1 MTTANRVVPDRYGVI
16 NIGKLKE
23 NLVTEVSLPA
33 PGFAGGSYA
42 VLLRRP
48 KEEQPYPVSAR
59 HDGNSLVWTVQTA
72 DTAIAGMG
80 KLECRWYGDNG
91 EVAKSQI
98 YAVRITDG
106 LPDPTEA
113 PEAWAG
119 FLQQVS
125 QDAGRAE
132 SAADNAAKALKKL
145 EDGIASGDFRGEK
158 GEKGE
163 KGDRGEVGQTG
174 PQGLTGPAG
183 PKGDPGPQGPQG
195 EPGPAGDTTAADAAA
210 EAAKQAAQEAQKAA
224 EASAGSAAQAAESV
238 GGLADDLEATQK
250 DVAKMKRAIQF
261 QAELSKGQV
270 WDFEEDT
277 QAAYQRQ
284 VPSGA
289 KAGAVMEWGG
299 KTRRGKNVI
308 PLVLS
313 KSEQNVY
320 AQVSGVTISVKNTAA
335 KNCYPQTE
343 WFELPAGTYCAVQS
357 DANVETYLQ
366 LASGDYSHVLKGQG
380 YIVFTLD
387 AATPV
392 RYMLSVGAG
401 INFSMAIQTVR
412 GSTPDYDFEPY
423 TPDLVSALVDEV
435 RVRGKNLVEING
447 PVDNDTYKVHAKI
460 PAHTMVSASFKGT
473 ASADKD
479 TALAMWLHSDYG
491 YVSGNSLQFGKVS
504 KGAKR
509 YTATVTTSYVVTS
522 AKLFKDSFWNLFDS
536 VTDIQLEISST
547 PTAYSPYHE
556 DISPIPSAVQAL
568 LGYGWS
574 AGSVANTV
582 ERTENGWQYVQRVG
596 SVDLGTLRWEYSASK
611 LLFSA
616 NVDGV
621 VDTGNSGYTKLECAV
636 LMPGKAFWGNI
647 TDGDG
652 EITINHGIAIARKM
666 AYDNVEDFTSYVS
679 GHPLYYELATPITTD
694 ITALM
699 GDSLAPFAVEAGGS
713 ITLHHPKAD
722 EGFTLDVP
730 AKIQYITKLS
740 EVSANG

>member
-48 KEEQPYPVSAR
+48 KEEQPYPVTVR
-59 HDGNSLVWTVQTA
+59 HDGSNLVWTVQTA

-91 EVAKSQI
+91 EVAKSET
-98 YAVRITDG
+98 YMVRIKDG

-119 FLQQVS
+119 FMQQVS

-132 SAADNAAKALKKL
+132 SAADNAAKTLQKL

-158 GEKGE
+158 GEKG
-163 KGDRGEVGQTG
+163 DVGPIGPTGPVG
-174 PQGLTGPAG
+174 PQGIQGEPGPVGPQGIQGEPGPVGPQGVQGATGPAG

-210 EAAKQAAQEAQKAA
+210 EAAKKAAQEAMKAA

-238 GGLADDLEATQK
+238 SGLADDLEATQK
-250 DVAKMKRAIQF
+250 DLAKMKRAIQF
-261 QAELSKGQV
+261 QAQLNKGQT

-277 QAAYQRQ
+277 QEAYQRQ

-299 KTRRGKNVI
+299 KSRKGYQVLMDDFPGSSSQISVTKSGQYSYVIETLSDGVYRQSGKSQNVNGAAGPYTLHASI
-308 PLVLS
+308 VGIGGMIVRFRKEVGTQITEVEIGANKTLKTVNVPEDFAYINIVFLGNTS
-313 KSEQNVY
+313 KSVPIGTRTE
-320 AQVSGVTISVKNTAA
+320 ISNIMLEAGNAA
-335 KNCYPQTE
+335 HP
-343 WFELPAGTYCAVQS
+343 W
-357 DANVETYLQ
+357 
-366 LASGDYSHVLKGQG
+366 
-380 YIVFTLD
+380 
-387 AATPV
+387 
-392 RYMLSVGAG
+392 
-401 INFSMAIQTVR
+401 
-412 GSTPDYDFEPY
+412 EPY
-423 TPDLVSALVDEV
+423 ADRILSAQVDEV
-435 RVRGKNLVEING
+435 RVANAAG
-447 PVDNDTYKVHAKI
+447 D
-460 PAHTMVSASFKGT
+460 S
-473 ASADKD
+473 
-479 TALAMWLHSDYG
+479 
-491 YVSGNSLQFGKVS
+491 
-504 KGAKR
+504 
-509 YTATVTTSYVVTS
+509 TATY
-522 AKLFKDSFWNLFDS
+522 
-536 VTDIQLEISST
+536 
-547 PTAYSPYHE
+547 
-556 DISPIPSAVQAL
+556 PIPSAVKTL
-568 LGYGWS
+568 PGYGWS
-574 AGSVANTV
+574 AGSVSNTV

-596 SVDLGTLRWEYSASK
+596 SRAYQEGDK
-611 LLFSA
+611 L
-616 NVDGV
+616 
-621 VDTGNSGYTKLECAV
+621 
-636 LMPGKAFWGNI
+636 
-647 TDGDG
+647 TDG
-652 EITINHGIAIARKM
+652 T
-666 AYDNVEDFTSYVS
+666 TT
-679 GHPLYYELATPITTD
+679 YYALASPITTD

-722 EGFTLDVP
+722 EGFAIDVP